1 MSDTTR
7 TQEKSMRDILFVLFR
22 YKVLIIIIFLIA
34 VGATLAI
41 AILKPE
47 MYESNAKILFS
58 AGKTSP
64 VELMTGVSGP
74 SEINSELELL
84 KSRGFAEAVVD
95 KAGIEKILYVPQEEL
110 ALQKKAMDL
119 LKTIGIVKKGIKS
132 TDPVEQREK
141 AIKTYTD
148 TIGFSIVPRS
158 SVINISYQSRTP
170 ELAKEILETT
180 LNVYMDKHIEMHTS
194 AVSLQFLQE
203 ETDKLKKELAGSES
217 ELRRFQDEIDIVS
230 LPEQQTFLLQ
240 RIEDHQTAIQEA
252 EADISGTLAEI
263 EKMRPNIDMRDKM
276 RESEIKLEALYAR
289 QNVLKNQL
297 ASAKQ
302 ELESLRNNEQKYLYL
317 KRQVETKDENYRQ
330 YLSSLEQARIAQTL
344 EAQKISNV
352 SIMEKPTLILDPI
365 SRERKKTVA
374 LGLFLGIVG
383 SIGLAFILDYLNHKV
398 KTVEDVEKRLLFHN
412 ITPIP
417 TVNTKMVLRTLN
429 KQEND
434 AKKQLLLP
442 AKKMSGNVTVWLFL
456 LPVIRECFDNIKNY
470 LFDDIKN
477 TQNTS
482 TPKAP
487 YVLAVTSSYR
497 GEGVTSV
504 ATGIA
509 FAVALYEGE
518 NVLLVDSNLHHP
530 DVDVIAG
537 INRPAGLFEMKVK
550 KPLFQEAS
558 AETFDFFSKEHLT
571 EYASSVKGPNLVDN
585 LLPSM
590 EKLNY
595 KLIVLDLPSISEG
608 VSAVQSSAA
617 ADGTIM
623 VIQSEKVRREVA
635 VRYKTRLE
643 KSGAHIFGA
652 VLNKRKFYIPQW
664 VYKKF

>member
-7 TQEKSMRDILFVLFR
+7 TQEKSMRDIFFVLFR

-34 VGATLAI
+34 VGTTIAVAI
-41 AILKPE
+41 MKPE

-64 VELMTGVSGP
+64 VELMTGVTGP

-84 KSRGFAEAVVD
+84 NSRGFAEAVVD
-95 KAGIEKILYVPQEEL
+95 KAGIDKILYVSEEES
-110 ALQKKAMDL
+110 ALQRKALDL
-119 LKTIGIVKKGIKS
+119 LKTIGIMKKGIQS
-132 TDPVEQREK
+132 AGPVEQREK

-158 SVINISYQSRTP
+158 SVINISYQARTP

-194 AVSLQFLQE
+194 AVSLQFLKE
-203 ETDKLKKELAGSES
+203 ETDKLKKELARSES
-217 ELRRFQDEIDIVS
+217 ELRSFQDEIDIVS

-240 RIEDHQTAIQEA
+240 RIENQQTAIQET

-276 RESEIKLEALYAR
+276 RESEIELEALYAR

-317 KRQVETKDENYRQ
+317 KRQVETQDENYRR

-344 EAQKISNV
+344 ESQKISNV

-365 SRERKKTVA
+365 SGERKKTIA
-374 LGLFLGIVG
+374 LGLFLGIAG

-398 KTVEDVEKRLLFHN
+398 NTVDDVEKRLLFHN

-434 AKKQLLLP
+434 AKKKLLLP
-442 AKKMSGNVTVWLFL
+442 PKKMSGNVTVWLFL

-470 LFDDIKN
+470 LFDDMKN

-509 FAVALYEGE
+509 YAVALYEGE

-530 DVDVIAG
+530 DADVIAG
-537 INRPAGLFEMKVK
+537 INRPPGLYEMKVK
-550 KPLFQEAS
+550 KQPFQDAS

-571 EYASSVKGPNLVDN
+571 EYVSNVKRPNLVDE

-635 VRYKTRLE
+635 ARYKTRLE

-652 VLNKRKFYIPQW
+652 VLNKRRFYIPQW